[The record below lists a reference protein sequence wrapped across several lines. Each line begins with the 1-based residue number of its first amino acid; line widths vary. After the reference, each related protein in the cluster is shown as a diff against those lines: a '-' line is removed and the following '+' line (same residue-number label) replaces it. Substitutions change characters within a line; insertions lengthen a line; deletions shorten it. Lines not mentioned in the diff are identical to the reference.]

1 MFRILVCDDDRE
13 IVHAIEL
20 YLSEEGYEVL
30 CAYDGMEAAEVVRR
44 ENVHLLI
51 VDIMMPKMDGAL
63 PIFCHRCDG

>member
-30 CAYDGMEAAEVVRR
+30 CAYDGMEAAVVVRR

-51 VDIMMPKMDGAL
+51 VDIMMANMDGILA
-63 PIFCHRCDG
+63 ITQIRRF